1 MDWGAQRLRAH
12 SIGQWHDKN
21 QAVERGNAI
30 PRDSTSSATVHRGSR
45 QSRERHQ
52 ALIKEINLRM
62 HRLKPAPLLLC
73 AGALL
78 AQVAPEPGTNSR
90 PYTVLYV
97 FGDSYSD
104 SGAGYVDANGPTA
117 VVYLAQHL
125 GIPFTYDGDRGSA
138 GKGLNFA
145 VSGASSGDG
154 AGRPLPSGGTLGFGM
169 KNQIENFVR
178 YSKSGAIPKI
188 DAANTMFFF
197 AGGLNDGR
205 RPDGFVRTNIE
216 SEIDT
221 LYDLGARRFM
231 VAILP
236 TKIPQFAAAGR
247 RVNPELEKIPA
258 EERVKHPDMRIAN
271 SQWGS
276 FFDEVIT
283 NPAKFGLADT
293 ATPCSDRPFGP
304 QKIATC
310 SNPDAHFFYHEG
322 HPSTAAHRAVGE
334 LLYREAITKAP

>member
-1 MDWGAQRLRAH
+1 
-12 SIGQWHDKN
+12 
-21 QAVERGNAI
+21 
-30 PRDSTSSATVHRGSR
+30 
-45 QSRERHQ
+45 
-52 ALIKEINLRM
+52 M
-62 HRLKPAPLLLC
+62 HRFNPAFLLLC
-73 AGALL
+73 AGALV
-78 AQVAPEPGTNSR
+78 AQVQPEPATNPH
-90 PYTVLYV
+90 PYSMLYV

-104 SGAGYVDANGPTA
+104 SGAGYIDADGPTA
-117 VVYLAQHL
+117 VVYLAQRL
-125 GIPFTYDGDRGSA
+125 GIPFTYNGDPGSA

-145 VSGASSGDG
+145 VSAASSGEG
-154 AGRPLPSGGTLGFGM
+154 AARPLASGGTLGFGM
-169 KNQIENFVR
+169 KNQIESFVR
-178 YSKSGAIPKI
+178 YLKSGAIPKI
-188 DAANTMFFF
+188 DSANTMFFF

-236 TKIPQFAAAGR
+236 IKIPSFAAAGR
-247 RVNPELEKIPA
+247 RVNPELEQIPG

-276 FFDEVIT
+276 FFDEVIA
-283 NPAKFGLADT
+283 NPAKYNLTDT
-293 ATPCSDRPFGP
+293 ITPCSDRPFGP

-310 SNPDAHFFYHEG
+310 TNPDAHFYYHEG

-334 LLYREAITKAP
+334 MLYREAITKAP

>member
-1 MDWGAQRLRAH
+1 MDWGAQKLWAFHGHWR
-12 SIGQWHDKN
+12 DKN
-21 QAVERGNAI
+21 QALN
-30 PRDSTSSATVHRGSR
+30 
-45 QSRERHQ
+45 
-52 ALIKEINLRM
+52 KEINPHM
-62 HRLKPAPLLLC
+62 HRLKPALLLLC
-73 AGALL
+73 AGALV
-78 AQVAPEPGTNSR
+78 AQQAPEPAAKPR
-90 PYTVLYV
+90 PYTMLYV

-104 SGAGYVDANGPTA
+104 SGAGYVDADGPTA
-117 VVYLAQHL
+117 VVYLARHL
-125 GIPFTYDGDRGSA
+125 GIPFTYAGNPGSA

-145 VSGASSGDG
+145 VSGASTGEG
-154 AGRPLPSGGTLGFGM
+154 AGRSLPSGGTLGFGM
-169 KNQIENFVR
+169 KNQIESFVR
-178 YSKSGAIPKI
+178 YLKGGTIPKI

-205 RPDGFVRTNIE
+205 RPDDFVRTNIE

-236 TKIPQFAAAGR
+236 TRIPQFAAAGR
-247 RVNPELEKIPA
+247 RVNPELEKIPG

-283 NPAKFGLADT
+283 NPSKFGLTDT
-293 ATPCSDRPFGP
+293 ATPCSDRPFGA

-310 SNPDAHFFYHEG
+310 TNPEAHFFYHEG

-334 LLYREAITKAP
+334 LLYREAITTAP

>member
-1 MDWGAQRLRAH
+1 
-12 SIGQWHDKN
+12 
-21 QAVERGNAI
+21 
-30 PRDSTSSATVHRGSR
+30 
-45 QSRERHQ
+45 
-52 ALIKEINLRM
+52 M
-62 HRLKPAPLLLC
+62 HRLKPALLLLC
-73 AGALL
+73 AGALV
-78 AQVAPEPGTNSR
+78 AQVAPEPGANSR
-90 PYTVLYV
+90 PYTMLYV

-125 GIPFTYDGDRGSA
+125 GIPFTYDGDPGRA

-145 VSGASSGDG
+145 VSGASSGEG

-178 YSKSGAIPKI
+178 YLKSGAIPKI

-258 EERVKHPDMRIAN
+258 RSEKSIRTCASPIRSGDLSSTRSSRILRN
-271 SQWGS
+271 S
-276 FFDEVIT
+276 V
-283 NPAKFGLADT
+283 
-293 ATPCSDRPFGP
+293 
-304 QKIATC
+304 
-310 SNPDAHFFYHEG
+310 
-322 HPSTAAHRAVGE
+322 
-334 LLYREAITKAP
+334 

>member
-1 MDWGAQRLRAH
+1 M
-12 SIGQWHDKN
+12 
-21 QAVERGNAI
+21 
-30 PRDSTSSATVHRGSR
+30 
-45 QSRERHQ
+45 
-52 ALIKEINLRM
+52 
-62 HRLKPAPLLLC
+62 
-73 AGALL
+73 
-78 AQVAPEPGTNSR
+78 
-90 PYTVLYV
+90 LYV

-117 VVYLAQHL
+117 VVYLAQRL
-125 GIPFTYDGDRGSA
+125 GIPFTYDGDPGSA

-145 VSGASSGDG
+145 VSGASSGEG
-154 AGRPLPSGGTLGFGM
+154 AGRSLPSGGTLGFGM
-169 KNQIENFVR
+169 KNQLENFLR

-283 NPAKFGLADT
+283 NPAKFGLTDT
-293 ATPCSDRPFGP
+293 ATSCSDRPFGP
-304 QKIATC
+304 QKIPTC
-310 SNPDAHFFYHEG
+310 TNPDSHFFYHEG